1 MMVRRRYEIL
11 LPLQFNDDQSVP
23 ETLLWETVEQLE
35 KHFHALSWETQ
46 VVRGIWH
53 YEGTAFRDNHTKLV
67 LDVEDSP
74 ENRAF
79 FVAFKEK
86 LKERFQQLDIWITS
100 HVIDVI

>member
-1 MMVRRRYEIL
+1 MVRRRYEIL

-53 YEGTAFRDNHTKLV
+53 HEGTAFRDNHTKLV